1 MGDSDS
7 SSPGEGGSKGGGGGK
22 EGASAAAG
30 GVKLLLG
37 KGKVAVAVQEGP
49 GRWDPASSSDW
60 DKERYTAEALV
71 RIKR

>member
-7 SSPGEGGSKGGGGGK
+7 SSPGEGGSK
-22 EGASAAAG
+22 EGASSAAA

-37 KGKVAVAVQEGP
+37 KGKVAVAVPEE
-49 GRWDPASSSDW
+49 RWDPASSSDW